1 MNINHKIISILRT
14 STLII
19 FSLIRV
25 YNISY
30 YPILQIFQRRM
41 FHTHFIT
48 RHPKVAIF
56 AFNGLKMTLMIIL
69 LSDILEIMIRQKLPL
84 HFWDLLTIALI
95 LIIKQVPRNIALR
108 VVRIRNIKSNLRI
121 VNIKTKDPY
130 WCILFVLN
138 MEVNKSSVH
147 VTLDIPT

>member
-1 MNINHKIISILRT
+1 MMHVSY
-14 STLII
+14 TL
-19 FSLIRV
+19 
-25 YNISY
+25 YYKASY
-30 YPILQIFQRRM
+30 GGNYF
-41 FHTHFIT
+41 T
-48 RHPKVAIF
+48 
-56 AFNGLKMTLMIIL
+56 FNGLKKTLMIIL

-84 HFWDLLTIALI
+84 HVLDLLTIALI

-147 VTLDIPT
+147 VTLDIPI